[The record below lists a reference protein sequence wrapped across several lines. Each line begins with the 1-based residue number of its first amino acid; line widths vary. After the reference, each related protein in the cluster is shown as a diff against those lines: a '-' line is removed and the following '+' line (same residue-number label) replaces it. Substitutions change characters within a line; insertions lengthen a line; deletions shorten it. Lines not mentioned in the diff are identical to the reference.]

1 MNTANLAEFFEI
13 EPSVNTKKK
22 SRNRSVM

>member
-1 MNTANLAEFFEI
+1 MNTAKSAEFFEI

-22 SRNRSVM
+22 SGNRTIM